1 MTTEV
6 TTIGVG
12 METDGVERGIRTL
25 QQLSAQG
32 PRVEKSM
39 QGIEAAA
46 SNADKSLKGFGE
58 GSDKGLK
65 AIVGSASGAE
75 QSLGRVGKS
84 AEETKRYIDNLHRSI
99 TEMGTIQTAPLTRGL
114 DSVKTSA
121 TDASKAVDMLKSALA
136 VTGIGI
142 GAREVIAMADG
153 YKQFTSQLKL
163 ATEGATEYQKAMADV
178 RRISFDAQQGIEGV
192 GSLYAR
198 ISTSTKELGI
208 SQTKVAEITE
218 TVSLAFKAG
227 STNAANAASTMLQL
241 SQAFGS
247 GVLRGDE
254 FNSVME
260 NSPRL
265 MKALADGMGV
275 PVGALREMASEGK
288 ITAAV
293 LAEALPKGLEKLRSE
308 AAGIETIGGSFTTLR
323 NKIVDYVGAADS
335 ASGATKA
342 ISTSITG
349 LANNLDTIAV
359 AAGGLALILAGRYVG
374 AMAAASASTAAM
386 AASTAR
392 ANIAAVALAASM
404 SPAAAAV
411 SAFGIAARGAS
422 TAVLGLFGGPWGLAI
437 TAIGAATAAFLY
449 FRDTTEE
456 TIKSIGGLN
465 QPLDDLKKKLDD
477 LPPEKRVSVII
488 DIEKSGREAIKQA
501 DRDIEALVQSVAGAA
516 NIKMPLDE
524 FEKLT
529 DSIRDTAKSGGDLT
543 PILQKAAQSGGIPQS
558 VLQSW
563 LNLAANI
570 REAKAAAGQA
580 QAIANA
586 APKVEIMGPTIAQR
600 DAQAQRDAAEAL
612 KGAAAYK
619 SKAEQMAEVRS
630 QGDKLRAA
638 LGNLTATNQGTSKA
652 AEELRTRLVGVDERL
667 ESMAK
672 SGKSAAG
679 GAKQVE
685 NAYGTLSKRV
695 NDYIEQLRIEAI
707 QTDKAT
713 VAQKAQIQLDDL
725 LAKSK
730 GKVSAAKIAS
740 LNADI
745 QTARAMEEEA
755 KAVKRAVDAYQDY
768 IRDQE
773 AIARADVELSKAKE
787 ALWKSIAEQ
796 NIELENQSRMLELEA
811 SNIGKSAYERTL
823 ANEVLKAQIELE
835 KELRD
840 ISNNTQYDAIA
851 KDEAEASA
859 RARAMKK
866 IALAERRAYVTEWEN
881 TSQIVGQTLQDY
893 IMGGGKDAA
902 QYLKRLFS
910 TLVLQPVVNYG
921 VQTVMGALGMGGG
934 AAAAA
939 GGQNALSTLSNVSSI
954 ASFATNAKNYFSVA
968 TQFFKGSMSGANAA
982 GTLYA
987 NASGTGLNGLIA
999 SQGGWGTASGGAAS
1013 GIGKMAASAWPAAI
1027 LAGMFASNKLYSA
1040 GINANS
1046 FEGAGKILG
1055 AVKTLETNILGKLV
1069 GNRTANILTGAP
1081 VMAYTFNKLF
1091 GRTLKDA
1098 GIEGTFGGEQGFT
1111 GNTFEYYKGG
1121 LFRSNKTTRGTL
1133 DEGNR
1138 QELATQYTDIKS
1150 SVKGM
1155 GDALGLITG
1164 AVDSATYSIK
1174 LSLKGLSS
1182 EDSAKLIQAEF
1193 ERITE
1198 SMAGLVLVTGEYSLA
1213 EEKRIETMVR
1223 LSSSLTAFNASLDQ
1237 LGVTAYDASLKSA
1250 DAAYKIITAF
1260 GSLEDYGSAIQSY
1273 YQNFYSEEEKLAKIT
1288 ETVTDALAKYGAA
1301 LPETSEAYRAM
1312 VESQLAAAQYG
1323 DEKAAEFAAS
1333 LIAISGDFKFI
1344 ADAWK
1349 TELDGMAAAV
1359 GSMFSGIKDEI
1370 ASVLDDV
1377 ANTRKSILR
1386 GSAAMTAAE
1395 IQAAINASLVY
1406 APSTAG
1412 IARAQG
1418 ATSLAA
1424 SSVAS
1429 ARSTSDRSAAE
1440 YAARIGA
1447 VNSAGA
1453 NLAFGEAQKT
1463 ALEKQARELTDWINS
1478 LWDGGANSGYSYG
1491 KRKKWSDDAA
1501 AQLEEVN
1508 RAISAMN
1515 PNLAKM
1521 REEVARQQ
1529 AIAAQAGSVSK
1540 ADAERLAAAQKALE
1554 DAQKAEV
1561 KAKAEYAAQMNQFV
1575 KDAGGSVSKLSDLR
1589 GEVVSFYEAQ
1599 VQAVE
1604 NMLQS
1609 AGNLRNVV
1617 DTVRLGQLN
1626 SAQTARELGNRY
1638 ALDYSM
1644 ALATTGTTRAGY
1656 VDAMA
1661 GNLQSLTDAIKA
1673 EAISSSDYQIQTAK
1687 LLAQASNAAGLL
1699 EGDAETQDFQGTALD
1714 LLDSIDAA
1722 LKNLEATT
1730 KTGEQI
1736 IADAV
1741 YNGTASTLTGLRAVV
1756 AALKGDPIPAF
1767 AVGTNYVPRDM
1778 LAQIHEGEA
1787 IVPKAFNP
1795 WAGGGMPASGGGNS
1809 KQLEVL
1815 MEQLIDEQRVQAAR
1829 QVELQMQMNK
1839 QLQRW
1844 DAIGMPEVREV

>member
-6 TTIGVG
+6 TSIGVG

-153 YKQFTSQLKL
+153 YKQFTSQIKL

-260 NSPRL
+260 SSPRL

-275 PVGALREMASEGK
+275 PIGALREMASEGK

-308 AAGIETIGGSFTTLR
+308 AAGIETIGGSFTALR

-386 AASTAR
+386 AVSNAS

-501 DRDIEALVQSVAGAA
+501 DSDIEALVQSVAGAA

-740 LNADI
+740 LKADI

-866 IALAERRAYVTEWEN
+866 IALAERRAYVTEWEK

-910 TLVLQPVVNYG
+910 TLVLQPI
-921 VQTVMGALGMGGG
+921 VQTTVDSVF
-934 AAAAA
+934 
-939 GGQNALSTLSNVSSI
+939 GQ
-954 ASFATNAKNYFSVA
+954 
-968 TQFFKGSMSGANAA
+968 G
-982 GTLYA
+982 
-987 NASGTGLNGLIA
+987 ASGVSGVA
-999 SQGGWGTASGGAAS
+999 SSAG
-1013 GIGKMAASAWPAAI
+1013 GIGKLAST
-1027 LAGMFASNKLYSA
+1027 ASNVNTLLGLSGSGAAFGSLGVSNAVGMA
-1040 GINANS
+1040 GGDA
-1046 FEGAGKILG
+1046 LG
-1055 AVKTLETNILGKLV
+1055 ALISTNATNWGV
-1069 GNRTANILTGAP
+1069 TAGSSLMGAIGTALP
-1081 VMAYTFNKLF
+1081 WVAGGLAIASLFGGDLIGSLF
-1091 GRTLKDA
+1091 GRKLKDS
-1098 GIEGTFGGEQGFT
+1098 GIEGTFGGDQGFT
-1111 GNTFEYYKGG
+1111 GNTFEFYKGG
-1121 LFRSNKTTRGTL
+1121 VFRSDKTVRNPLEEGTRSQFADLFTGA
-1133 DEGNR
+1133 
-1138 QELATQYTDIKS
+1138 QSAIKT
-1150 SVKGM
+1150 M
-1155 GDALGLITG
+1155 GDTLGLITG

-1174 LSLKGLSS
+1174 LSLKGLS
-1182 EDSAKLIQAEF
+1182 EDDAAKAIQAEF
-1193 ERITE
+1193 DRITE
-1198 SMAGLVLVTGEYSLA
+1198 SMASLVLTTNDYSLA
-1213 EEKRIETMVR
+1213 DEKRIETLTR
-1223 LSSSLTAFNASLDQ
+1223 LSSSLTAFNGSLDQ
-1237 LGVTAYDASLKSA
+1237 LGLAAYDASLKSA
-1250 DAAYKIITAF
+1250 DAAYKIISAF
-1260 GSLEDYGSAIQSY
+1260 GGLENYGQALQSY
-1273 YQNFYSEEEKLAKIT
+1273 YQNFYSEAEQLAKIT
-1288 ETVTDALAKYGAA
+1288 ETVTSALGQYGAK
-1301 LPETSEAYRAM
+1301 LPETAEAYRAM
-1312 VESQLAAAQYG
+1312 VEAQLLAAQYG
-1323 DEKAAEFAAS
+1323 DDKAAEFAAA
-1333 LIAISGDFKFI
+1333 LIGMSGGFKLIS
-1344 ADAWK
+1344 DAWK
-1349 TELDGMAAAV
+1349 KELDGMADSIASV
-1359 GSMFSGIKDEI
+1359 FSGIKDEI
-1370 ASVLDDV
+1370 SSVLADV
-1377 ANTRKSILR
+1377 AGTRKDILR
-1386 GSAAMTAAE
+1386 GTGAMTAAE
-1395 IQAAINASLVY
+1395 IQAAINAALVY

-1412 IARAQG
+1412 VARAQG
-1418 ATSLAA
+1418 ATSSAV

-1429 ARSTSDRSAAE
+1429 AKAISDRSAAE
-1440 YAARIGA
+1440 YAARMGA

-1478 LWDGGANSGYSYG
+1478 LWDGGANSGYNYG

-1529 AIAAQAGSVSK
+1529 AIADQAGKVSQ
-1540 ADAERLAAAQKALE
+1540 ADADRLDAAKAALDAAQK
-1554 DAQKAEV
+1554 DEV
-1561 KAKAEYAAQMNQFV
+1561 KAKAEYASQLNKFV
-1575 KDAGGSVSKLSDLR
+1575 QDASGSVSKLSDLR
-1589 GEVVSFYEAQ
+1589 GEVVGFYEAQ

-1604 NMLQS
+1604 AMLQS

-1617 DTVRLGQLN
+1617 DTVRLGQLTT
-1626 SAQTARELGNRY
+1626 AQTARELGNRY
-1638 ALDYSM
+1638 AMDYSM
-1644 ALATTGTTRAGY
+1644 ALSTTGTTRAGY

-1661 GNLQSLTDAIKA
+1661 SNLQSLTQAIKA

-1741 YNGTASTLTGLRAVV
+1741 YNGTASTLNGLRAVV